1 MPKRSYPLTLALV
14 SAAALSCLLLAAC
27 SAKAPP
33 RYDLRV
39 IFEGNPKV
47 QELATVTSSGNIGA
61 MHRLVSEGAD
71 PNAVSSTYNYPL
83 IAWVALHA
91 PYPNSEYNREGFRY
105 LLELGANPNKTWKE
119 EGQETSLV
127 HELVKIARLKH
138 PDFLLMAL
146 DLGHADPNLA
156 VGESR
161 ESPIEAAVKPQQLN
175 AFASLVHAGAD
186 IHRINP
192 VTKRSLIIETALADN
207 YRATLYLLQNGA
219 SPDIKYDSGGSVIDK
234 IQSDLDTNKE
244 LTTDKRHWMHRWFWL
259 CVDTLEK
266 RGTKF
271 TLTSN
276 TTRPATL
283 STMPPLAGLP
293 FYH

>member
-1 MPKRSYPLTLALV
+1 MAEPSYPFKQTLLC
-14 SAAALSCLLLAAC
+14 AAILSCLLLAAC
-27 SAKAPP
+27 GPKISPK
-33 RYDLRV
+33 YDLRV

-47 QELATVTSSGNIGA
+47 QELATATSWGDIGA

-71 PNAVSSTYNYPL
+71 PNAISPTYNYPF
-83 IAWVALHA
+83 IAWVALH
-91 PYPNSEYNREGFRY
+91 PTRPDDERQRSGFRY

-119 EGQETSLV
+119 EGQQTSLV

-138 PDFLLMAL
+138 PDYLLMTL
-146 DLGHADPNLA
+146 DLGRANPNLEI
-156 VGESR
+156 GESR
-161 ESPIEAAVKPQQLN
+161 NIPIEVAVKPEHLN
-175 AFASLVHAGAD
+175 AFASLVHSGAD

-192 VTKRSLIIETALADN
+192 VTKRSLIIETALSDN

-219 SPDIKYDSGGSVIDK
+219 SPDIKYDSVGSVIDK
-234 IQSDLDTNKE
+234 IQSDLDTNKD
-244 LTTDKRHWMHRWFWL
+244 LTTNKRHWMHRWFWL
-259 CVDTLEK
+259 CVDTIEK

-276 TTRPATL
+276 ATRPATL